1 MSTHRFDPEQR
12 ARLLGAARKSI
23 AYGAQTKVV
32 YPLDMEDWESA
43 FQAHGA
49 AFVTLRK
56 QGRLRGCIGSLR
68 AYRALIE
75 DVVNNAYAAA
85 LQDPRF
91 PCVRPD
97 EVGQLSIH
105 LSVLGPSSPMDCPDE
120 PGLLAAL
127 RPGIDGLIL
136 SDGERRAT
144 FLPSVWEQLPTPAEF
159 VRALK
164 HKMGVSADY
173 WSGTMTISRYCVES
187 FGEDGIA

>member
-1 MSTHRFDPEQR
+1 MSNDRFDEEQR
-12 ARLLGAARKSI
+12 ARLLTAARKSI

-32 YPLDMEDWESA
+32 LPLDLEEWEPA

-56 QGRLRGCIGSLR
+56 HGRLRGCIGSLR

-91 PCVRPD
+91 PCVHPD
-97 EVGQLSIH
+97 EVGELSIH
-105 LSVLGPSSPMDCPDE
+105 LSVLGTPSHMTCPDE
-120 PGLLAAL
+120 PSLLAAL
-127 RPGIDGLIL
+127 RPGVDGLIL
-136 SDGERRAT
+136 ADGERRAT
-144 FLPSVWEQLPTPAEF
+144 FLPSVWEELPSPTEF

-173 WSGTMTISRYCVES
+173 WSATLTISRYGVES